1 MSHIKRHILKLIQQ
15 FVPVVIIS
23 FITTG
28 IAVSQS
34 YYHSPNDTLISNT
47 TVNNSVTMNITQVH
61 PNNDT
66 LQFVWKKYYVSM
78 PNDWT
83 ATICDN
89 TTCYP
94 SLIDSSTTLPVLPG
108 DDGLMLVHCYPNTNA
123 GTGVIRYTIYEIHSP
138 LQVDTLTWI
147 IHAQSTAGIS
157 EFTSL
162 NDTYTLIGNQF
173 QLTNPKS
180 KFTDLTLLD
189 LNGKEV
195 FSHGIPTSLCVE
207 FPPISANFYYLI
219 LSGNKTI
226 IRQKIWYATN

>member
-1 MSHIKRHILKLIQQ
+1 MLHIKRHILKLIQQ
-15 FVPVVIIS
+15 FTPVVMIL
-23 FITTG
+23 FVTTG

-34 YYHSPNDTLISNT
+34 YYHSPNDTLVSNT
-47 TVNNSVTMNITQVH
+47 TVNNSVTMNITQIH

-66 LQFVWKKYYVSM
+66 LQFVWKKFSVSM

-123 GTGVIRYTIYEIHSP
+123 GTGIIRYTIYEIHSP

-147 IHAQSTAGIS
+147 IHAESTAGVNES
-157 EFTSL
+157 TSNDPVYSL
-162 NDTYTLIGNQF
+162 NGNQF
-173 QLTNPKS
+173 QLIDPAS
-180 KFTDLTLLD
+180 GFTDLTLLD

-195 FSHGIPTSLCVE
+195 FSSGISTSLCVE
-207 FPPISANFYYLI
+207 LPSLTANFYYLI

-226 IRQKIWYATN
+226 IRQKIWYSIN